1 MDETS
6 LMDIRELTAADRDA
20 ATALWAEAGLVR
32 PWNDPT
38 SDFDRAVSGMTS
50 AVLGVVDA
58 GELAATVMVG
68 HDGHRG
74 WVYYLAVDPGKRRSG
89 LGRHMMQK
97 AEGWLR
103 QRGVVKLNLMVRNGN
118 DRALNFYRQLG
129 YEDANVTVLAHWL
142 VRPR

>member
-6 LMDIRELTAADRDA
+6 LMDIRELTATDRDA

-38 SDFDRAVSGMTS
+38 SDFDRAVGGMTS
-50 AVLGVVDA
+50 AVLGAVDA

-74 WVYYLAVDPGKRRSG
+74 WVYYLAVDPGQRRSG
-89 LGRHMMQK
+89 LGRHMI
-97 AEGWLR
+97 R
-103 QRGVVKLNLMVRNGN
+103 RR
-118 DRALNFYRQLG
+118 RAG
-129 YEDANVTVLAHWL
+129 SGSGES
-142 VRPR
+142 

>member
-6 LMDIRELTAADRDA
+6 LMDIRELTATDRDA

-38 SDFDRAVSGMTS
+38 SDFDRAASGMTS
-50 AVLGVVDA
+50 AVLGAVDA

-118 DRALNFYRQLG
+118 DGALNFYRQLG
-129 YEDANVTVLAHWL
+129 FEDANVTVLAHWL
-142 VRPR
+142 VGPT

>member
-1 MDETS
+1 
-6 LMDIRELTAADRDA
+6 
-20 ATALWAEAGLVR
+20 
-32 PWNDPT
+32 
-38 SDFDRAVSGMTS
+38 
-50 AVLGVVDA
+50 
-58 GELAATVMVG
+58 MVG

-118 DRALNFYRQLG
+118 DGALNFYRRLG
-129 YEDANVTVLAHWL
+129 FEDANVTVLAHWL
-142 VRPR
+142 VGPT